1 MAEQLTCAYNICK
14 YELIIC
20 LHFSPRYRN
29 AFITVP
35 AMLQFLMQLTHKSDR
50 QLITIPKIISITNN
64 LLANGAVRDVAL
76 VALKTLS
83 YELFFMHS
91 PIEDTS
97 DADGNAA
104 VQRAGCPLTV
114 SPTQET
120 REALQAQR
128 RELDTQKEVVLGML
142 EKFVDARG
150 VQQLL
155 ALLLLYERSLQ
166 QLDAP
171 AYLSAQD
178 ANVVY
183 GLLCRSL
190 ASGQLRVQSFADLRL
205 IESCFRNN
213 GNYVLAGSKEFLQLL
228 QLFIE
233 QVRRVEINKS

>member
-1 MAEQLTCAYNICK
+1 
-14 YELIIC
+14 
-20 LHFSPRYRN
+20 
-29 AFITVP
+29 
-35 AMLQFLMQLTHKSDR
+35 MLQFLMQLTHKSDR

-64 LLANGAVRDVAL
+64 LLANGAVREVAL
-76 VALKTLS
+76 LALKTLS

-91 PIEDTS
+91 PIEENLD
-97 DADGNAA
+97 DACGEEDGSELDKC
-104 VQRAGCPLTV
+104 QSPLTV
-114 SPTQET
+114 VATQDT
-120 REALQAQR
+120 REALLVQR

-142 EKFVDARG
+142 EKFIDARA

-155 ALLLLYERSLQ
+155 ALLLLYERSMQ

-183 GLLCRSL
+183 GLLCRSFG
-190 ASGQLRVQSFADLRL
+190 SGQLRLHTFGDLRL
-205 IESCFRNN
+205 LESCFRNN

-233 QVRRVEINKS
+233 QVSKVASSFSGFISIFF

>member
-1 MAEQLTCAYNICK
+1 
-14 YELIIC
+14 
-20 LHFSPRYRN
+20 
-29 AFITVP
+29 
-35 AMLQFLMQLTHKSDR
+35 MLQFLMQLTHKSDR

-64 LLANGAVRDVAL
+64 LLANGAVREVAL
-76 VALKTLS
+76 LALKTLS

-91 PIEDTS
+91 PIEENLE
-97 DADGNAA
+97 DADQDGA
-104 VQRAGCPLTV
+104 QGDKGQSPLTV
-114 SPTQET
+114 VATQDT
-120 REALQAQR
+120 REVLLLQR

-142 EKFVDARG
+142 EKFIDARA

-155 ALLLLYERSLQ
+155 ALLLLYERSMQ

-190 ASGQLRVQSFADLRL
+190 GSGQLRLHTFGDLRL
-205 IESCFRNN
+205 LESCFRNN
-213 GNYVLAGSKEFLQLL
+213 GNYVLADSKEFLQLL

-233 QVRRVEINKS
+233 QVSTAGCKLQVAVCFSTFTSLFQGP

>member
-1 MAEQLTCAYNICK
+1 MFAIL
-14 YELIIC
+14 
-20 LHFSPRYRN
+20 SPNRN

-76 VALKTLS
+76 LALKTLS

-97 DADGNAA
+97 DGNAA
-104 VQRAGCPLTV
+104 VQRAGCQSPLSV

-142 EKFVDARG
+142 EKFVEARG

-190 ASGQLRVQSFADLRL
+190 ASGQLRVQNFADLRL

-233 QVRRVEINKS
+233 QVRKVEINKNLFLRVAE

>member
-1 MAEQLTCAYNICK
+1 MFAIL
-14 YELIIC
+14 
-20 LHFSPRYRN
+20 SPNRN

-76 VALKTLS
+76 LALKTLS

-97 DADGNAA
+97 EGNAP
-104 VQRAGCPLTV
+104 VQRAGCQSPLSV

-150 VQQLL
+150 VQHLL

-190 ASGQLRVQSFADLRL
+190 ASGQLRVQNFADLRL

-233 QVRRVEINKS
+233 QVRKVEINKSLFLRVAE

>member
-1 MAEQLTCAYNICK
+1 MFAIL
-14 YELIIC
+14 
-20 LHFSPRYRN
+20 SPNRN

-76 VALKTLS
+76 LALKTLS

-91 PIEDTS
+91 PIEDT
-97 DADGNAA
+97 ADGNAA
-104 VQRAGCPLTV
+104 VQRAGCQSPLSV

-190 ASGQLRVQSFADLRL
+190 ASGQLRVQNFADLRL

-233 QVRRVEINKS
+233 QVRKVEINKSLFLRVAE

>member
-1 MAEQLTCAYNICK
+1 MFAIL
-14 YELIIC
+14 
-20 LHFSPRYRN
+20 SPNRN

-50 QLITIPKIISITNN
+50 QLITIPKIISIANN

-76 VALKTLS
+76 LALKTLS

-97 DADGNAA
+97 DGNAA
-104 VQRAGCPLTV
+104 VQRAGCQSPLSV

-190 ASGQLRVQSFADLRL
+190 ASGQLRVQNFADLRI

-233 QVRRVEINKS
+233 QVRKVKINKSLFLRVAE

>member
-1 MAEQLTCAYNICK
+1 
-14 YELIIC
+14 
-20 LHFSPRYRN
+20 
-29 AFITVP
+29 
-35 AMLQFLMQLTHKSDR
+35 MLQFLMQLTHKSDR

-64 LLANGAVRDVAL
+64 LLANGSVREVAL
-76 VALKTLS
+76 LALKTLS

-91 PIEDTS
+91 PIEEAS
-97 DADGNAA
+97 SEANAA
-104 VQRAGCPLTV
+104 LQRAGCQSPLSA
-114 SPTQET
+114 SPTLET

-142 EKFVDARG
+142 EKFVDARM

-190 ASGQLRVQSFADLRL
+190 ASGQLRVQNIADLRL

-233 QVRRVEINKS
+233 QVRK

>member
-1 MAEQLTCAYNICK
+1 
-14 YELIIC
+14 
-20 LHFSPRYRN
+20 
-29 AFITVP
+29 
-35 AMLQFLMQLTHKSDR
+35 MLQFLMQLTQKSDR

-64 LLANGAVRDVAL
+64 LLANGSVREVAL
-76 VALKTLS
+76 LALKTLS

-91 PIEDTS
+91 PIEEAS
-97 DADGNAA
+97 SE
-104 VQRAGCPLTV
+104 RAGCQSPLTA
-114 SPTQET
+114 SPTLET

-142 EKFVDARG
+142 EKFVDARV

-155 ALLLLYERSLQ
+155 ALLLLHERSLQ

-190 ASGQLRVQSFADLRL
+190 AAGQLRVQHMADLRL

-228 QLFIE
+228 QLLIE
-233 QVRRVEINKS
+233 QVRRRAEKPQR